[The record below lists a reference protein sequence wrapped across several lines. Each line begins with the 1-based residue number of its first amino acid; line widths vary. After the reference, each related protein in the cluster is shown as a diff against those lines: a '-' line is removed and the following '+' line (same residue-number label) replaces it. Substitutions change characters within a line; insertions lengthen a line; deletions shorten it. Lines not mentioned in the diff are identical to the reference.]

1 MNSIF
6 EGQLP
11 RDKAFSNQNMG
22 HLGSGYMYK
31 YNDITVKLLW
41 WIGWRSAFPYPTNS
55 APNRTFF
62 KAVPQL

>member
-31 YNDITVKLLW
+31 YNDTPDMCK
-41 WIGWRSAFPYPTNS
+41 
-55 APNRTFF
+55 
-62 KAVPQL
+62 

>member
-41 WIGWRSAFPYPTNS
+41 WIG
-55 APNRTFF
+55 
-62 KAVPQL
+62 